1 MKACKKH
8 RAVWQAMAVI
18 GIFLGAGFSKAWAN
32 QETAWSLAEQ
42 GPLSFQQE
50 IVHTFWE
57 VPRPPMQG
65 GHDRIGL
72 HRLVDPSR
80 IPKAAVVLFPGT
92 NSNAGN
98 ITCDKFIE
106 NTLASI
112 ERHKNDPDLKDHALA
127 LEEELP
133 SAKERLIARYL
144 AANGYDVFAMDYRTH
159 FVPMETPP
167 GDLGFMKDWGWEV
180 FLTDAKAAIDQAKA
194 ISGQPKV
201 FLGGTSFGGMLAM
214 NYAAR
219 YWKEDLRG
227 LILLDGGNGGK
238 WRLRIPMEA
247 WKLVQ
252 SELLANLPELPEESF
267 VDGQITPAILQ
278 ALIDVMGKTLIY
290 KGMFALDLSAPE
302 GSQGRLMKALS
313 EILGALG
320 IPLSVNTAPHFASV
334 RPAAFKDIL
343 AKPVDPVTGDFLK
356 PFDPKTGRPFP
367 TYLDWNAELTASMPL
382 PGLFSNLHEGYNS
395 GLGLALNQIS
405 GDRYWPLEIYLEAL
419 GMFEFELTNSD
430 EPIAL
435 LGVQLDPSAIPE
447 TVRLA
452 LSVLNTPEQATKE
465 VAGNSLGFGGTSW
478 LGERL
483 AESLASLKASPRYD
497 RLYKEIDVPLL
508 TFQSRLGLLAWGPFN
523 PGVLNKDV
531 TDGGEYPF
539 LGHLD
544 IYTGTGNVE
553 WVNRPMLDW
562 LNAHSAV
569 PGGLP

>member
-1 MKACKKH
+1 
-8 RAVWQAMAVI
+8 
-18 GIFLGAGFSKAWAN
+18 
-32 QETAWSLAEQ
+32 
-42 GPLSFQQE
+42 
-50 IVHTFWE
+50 
-57 VPRPPMQG
+57 
-65 GHDRIGL
+65 
-72 HRLVDPSR
+72 
-80 IPKAAVVLFPGT
+80 
-92 NSNAGN
+92 
-98 ITCDKFIE
+98 
-106 NTLASI
+106 
-112 ERHKNDPDLKDHALA
+112 
-127 LEEELP
+127 
-133 SAKERLIARYL
+133 
-144 AANGYDVFAMDYRTH
+144 
-159 FVPMETPP
+159 
-167 GDLGFMKDWGWEV
+167 MKDWGWEV
-180 FLTDAKAAIDQAKA
+180 FLTDAKAAIDQVKE

-227 LILLDGGNGGK
+227 LILLDGGK

-247 WKLVQ
+247 WKLIK

-267 VDGQITPAILQ
+267 VDGELTPAILQ

-302 GSQGRLMKALS
+302 GSQGGLMKALS

-356 PFDPKTGRPFP
+356 PFDQKTGRPFP

-382 PGLFSNLHEGYNS
+382 PELFSNLHEGYNS

-435 LGVQLDPSAIPE
+435 LGVQLDPSGIPE
-447 TVRLA
+447 AVRLA

-465 VAGNSLGFGGTSW
+465 VAEKSVDFGSTSW

-497 RLYKEIDVPLL
+497 RLYKEIDIPLL

-523 PGVLNKDV
+523 PGVFNKDV

-553 WVNRPMLDW
+553 WVNRPTLDW